1 MVDHNDA
8 LINESRALMD
18 VCNLISSR
26 CYELTKDDAYVNDS
40 IIRSIYTLADAL
52 GDERNNLLKL
62 LDEYKEDKAHGE

>member
-1 MVDHNDA
+1 MDHNDA

-26 CYELTKDDAYVNDS
+26 CYELTKDEPYVNDS

-62 LDEYKEDKAHGE
+62 LDEYKEEKAHGE